1 MNKFEWKTYIF
12 WILLTEA
19 VGALSGLLSRAGM
32 ELYSTTIKQPPLSPP
47 GIVFPIVWAILY
59 ALMGIGIARIVQTP
73 ASDARSRSILIF
85 GIQLFFNFFWSIIFF
100 HFQAFGFAFLWLIL
114 LWILILLMILSF
126 RKVDP
131 LAAWLQVPYFL
142 WVTFAA
148 YLNFAIWLINK

>member
-1 MNKFEWKTYIF
+1 MNKSKWKPLIF
-12 WILLTEA
+12 WILFTEA
-19 VGALSGLLSRAGM
+19 VGALSGLISRTGM
-32 ELYSTTIKQPPLSPP
+32 EIYNTTIEQPPLSPP
-47 GIVFPIVWAILY
+47 GIVFPIVWGILY

-85 GIQLFFNFFWSIIFF
+85 GIQLIFNFFWSIIFF
-100 HFQAFGFAFLWLIL
+100 RFQAFGFAFLWLIL

-131 LAAWLQVPYFL
+131 LAALLQVPYFL